1 MLAGLVK
8 SPTIYNPI
16 KHEENAYK
24 RKNLVLQAMLNN
36 KYISN
41 EEYEIASK
49 IKVSDMLYKKESN
62 EPTYPYQAY
71 IDVVYSDLDKYFNLT
86 PYSSPLK
93 VYTYLNKE
101 VQLTIDNI
109 QKNIDKD
116 IKFNDELLNIGGV
129 IINNE
134 NGAFTNIIGGRNYN
148 GERLYN
154 HALNLK
160 AQPAS
165 TIKPLLSY
173 ALAFEHLHYASEHTL
188 FDKETYYPN
197 TNIKINNVD
206 NNYLGEIS
214 IEEALG
220 YSRNTTAVSLLNE
233 VINHIGKYRVTS
245 YLKNINMLDIEE
257 DEFTYSYAL
266 GGYKYGVNPIN
277 LAASYS
283 MIANYGI
290 YHEPCTIKYIELCD
304 TNEKI
309 YPNLK
314 NERMLS
320 EEGAFLINNTL
331 RNIINKTF
339 YK

>member
-93 VYTYLNKE
+93 VYTHLNKE

-116 IKFNDELLNIGGV
+116 IKFNDELLNIGGA

-134 NGAFTNIIGGRNYN
+134 NGAITNIIGGRNYN

-188 FDKETYYPN
+188 LDKETYYPN

-290 YHEPCTIKYIELCD
+290 YHEP
-304 TNEKI
+304 
-309 YPNLK
+309 
-314 NERMLS
+314 
-320 EEGAFLINNTL
+320 
-331 RNIINKTF
+331 
-339 YK
+339 